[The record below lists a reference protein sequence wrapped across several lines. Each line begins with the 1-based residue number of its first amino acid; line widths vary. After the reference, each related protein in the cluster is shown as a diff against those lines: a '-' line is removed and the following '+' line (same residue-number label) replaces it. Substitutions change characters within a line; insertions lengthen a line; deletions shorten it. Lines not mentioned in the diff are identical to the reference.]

1 MCRKVFLPL
10 QFCGSITRLSS
21 VGFSFMRK
29 ACYITLP
36 VPGRAQWTKSQ
47 SQLKAFA
54 SLTILANMLKRVLF
68 KEKNYVPNRSLFAKL
83 VSILSREISIFL
95 VNCLIKQS
103 PKFASISFW
112 KYEDENGSVECS
124 HKGNP
129 FLKSFPC
136 IYGSVSA
143 GREKWPFNVLF
154 FLKSRASVWPNLMR

>member
-1 MCRKVFLPL
+1 MCKGRIVSDIYLINPNMCRKVFLPL

-36 VPGRAQWTKSQ
+36 VPGRARWTKSQ

-54 SLTILANMLKRVLF
+54 SLTILAKTLKRVLF
-68 KEKNYVPNRSLFAKL
+68 KEKNYVQSRSLFAKL

-95 VNCLIKQS
+95 ANCLIKQS
-103 PKFASISFW
+103 PKFASIFF
-112 KYEDENGSVECS
+112 KDEDENGSVECS

-129 FLKSFPC
+129 VLESGPC
-136 IYGSVSA
+136 IWA
-143 GREKWPFNVLF
+143 LHK
-154 FLKSRASVWPNLMR
+154 